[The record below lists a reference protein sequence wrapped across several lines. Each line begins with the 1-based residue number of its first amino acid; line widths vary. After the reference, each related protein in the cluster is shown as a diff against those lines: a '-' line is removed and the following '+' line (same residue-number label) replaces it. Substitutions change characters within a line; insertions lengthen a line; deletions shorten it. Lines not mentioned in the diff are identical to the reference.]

1 MVYYSYFALFLVLL
15 KVRYE
20 LFCPLDSLW
29 TGGELLLY
37 SLNLPRVDYLF
48 AFTEK
53 EQNTQHIRHP
63 KWSAEEHFNTLI
75 QETAVPGTGM
85 YMTDLSARDNTGL
98 KGRLGRTRRGALR
111 QAAVVCFCLFFFVC
125 FFYTVRRWIKTL
137 ICSKTAIISKYEN
150 R

>member
-15 KVRYE
+15 KVGYE

-37 SLNLPRVDYLF
+37 SLDLPRVDYLF

-63 KWSAEEHFNTLI
+63 KWSAEEH
-75 QETAVPGTGM
+75 
-85 YMTDLSARDNTGL
+85 
-98 KGRLGRTRRGALR
+98 
-111 QAAVVCFCLFFFVC
+111 
-125 FFYTVRRWIKTL
+125 
-137 ICSKTAIISKYEN
+137 
-150 R
+150 